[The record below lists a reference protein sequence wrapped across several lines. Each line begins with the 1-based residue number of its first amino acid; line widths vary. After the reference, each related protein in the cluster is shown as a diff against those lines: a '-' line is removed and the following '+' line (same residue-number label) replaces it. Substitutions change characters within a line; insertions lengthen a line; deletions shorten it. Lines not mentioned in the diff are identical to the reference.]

1 MIAAAAL
8 PPTICVFERGWL
20 SSNNVL
26 LFDDGGGATLVDT
39 GYVTHREQTRE
50 LVQHA
55 LQGRSLTR
63 IVNTHLHSDH
73 CGGNAEL
80 QRAFGAT
87 IHIPPGH
94 ADAIAR
100 WDEDELT
107 FVSTGQQCERFT
119 YDGLI
124 EPGSEIRMG
133 GFAWQVHAAAGH
145 DPHSV
150 VLWAPEPGVLIS
162 ADALWENGFGVIF
175 PELEGESGFAEQR
188 AILGLIESLAPRFVI
203 PGHGAP
209 FTGVGA
215 ALRLAHARLDA
226 LSASHERNARH
237 AAKVLVKFY
246 LLEVR
251 KVALQDLIDHVAA
264 ARYFRVIN
272 ERYFRMPFGEF
283 VRRQVMELVASGAAI
298 MDGDTV
304 LDSGG

>member
-1 MIAAAAL
+1 VNAPL
-8 PPTICVFERGWL
+8 PPSIRVLERGWL

-26 LFDDGGGATLVDT
+26 LFDDDGSATLVDT

-50 LVQHA
+50 LVRHA
-55 LQGRSLTR
+55 LQGRTLAR

-80 QRAFGAT
+80 QRVFGGT

-94 ADAIAR
+94 AGAVAR

-107 FVSTGQQCERFT
+107 FVATGQQCERFS

-133 GFAWQVHAAAGH
+133 GFAWQVRAASGH

-162 ADALWENGFGVIF
+162 ADALWQNGFGVIF

-188 AILGLIESLAPRFVI
+188 AILEVIESLAPRIVI

-209 FTGVGA
+209 FTDLGA
-215 ALRLAHARLDA
+215 ALKRAHARLDA
-226 LSASHERNARH
+226 LSASLERNARH

-251 KVALQDLIDHVAA
+251 KVTMRDLVDHVDG

-272 ERYFRMPFGEF
+272 ERYFRMPFEDF
-283 VRRQVMELVASGAAI
+283 VRQQVTELAASGAAVI
-298 MDGDTV
+298 DGDTV
-304 LDSGG
+304 RDSAG